1 MARGKAATEEF
12 SFDTIEVQAVTEL
25 PKGVRD
31 TAPNPLEG
39 AVNDAVDQGP
49 RALPVP
55 NGERAMEAQRLLR
68 RAVAGKYGLSVRFTD
83 ADDKPLTPQAA
94 EASTETVWVYFDVK
108 GERKEREYAPRK
120 YTTADIRTWA
130 NLDEGTKVTKEIRDA
145 YRAEHGFNVRK

>member
-1 MARGKAATEEF
+1 MARKAATEEF
-12 SFDTIEVQAVTEL
+12 SFDTIEVQAVAEL

-31 TAPNPLEG
+31 TAPNPLES
-39 AVNDAVDQGP
+39 AVEAAVDQGP

-83 ADDKPLTPQAA
+83 AEDKPLTPQQA
-94 EASTETVWVYFDVK
+94 EASAETVWVYFDVK

-120 YTTADIRTWA
+120 YTTDDIRKWA
-130 NLDEGTKVTKEIRDA
+130 DLPEGAKVTKEIRDA
-145 YRAEHGFNVRK
+145 YRAEHGFAIRK